1 MNNITKETIEVLE
14 DIVHDLKQISN
25 QLNNPD
31 ATIREQSYYKG
42 IQFSIRKI
50 ESILEKASNDR
61 TNDSR

>member
-14 DIVHDLKQISN
+14 DIVHDLKEISN

-50 ESILEKASNDR
+50 ESILEKASNGR
-61 TNDSR
+61 TND